1 MHNSDYIPLYPSP
14 ERFSR
19 NAECIAIVALLELNK
34 PPSNDSIYI
43 STYSLPK
50 STWFQIGAWRC
61 CFIECDHEMFLTKT
75 QFLPCYIDLAGW
87 CWRGVPHPQHY
98 GRCPP
103 LSPRDWGRPDPALPS
118 WPAAV
123 SWSSW
128 LLTLDTCVAAATIIS
143 SLFTHSG
150 QKVFYR
156 RPHSFCVKISQKWRL
171 HHLSFHQDSAQC

>member
-1 MHNSDYIPLYPSP
+1 MHNSDYIPLHPSKV
-14 ERFSR
+14 RFSR

-61 CFIECDHEMFLTKT
+61 CFIECDHEMFLTKEH
-75 QFLPCYIDLAGW
+75 YIDLAGW

-123 SWSSW
+123 SW
-128 LLTLDTCVAAATIIS
+128 LLTLDTCAAAATIIS

-156 RPHSFCVKISQKWRL
+156 RPHSFCVKFSQKWRL
-171 HHLSFHQDSAQC
+171 HHLSIHQDSAQC

>member
-1 MHNSDYIPLYPSP
+1 MTVSTFLHTHCLNQHDFI
-14 ERFSR
+14 
-19 NAECIAIVALLELNK
+19 LELGDVVLLSVIMK
-34 PPSNDSIYI
+34 
-43 STYSLPK
+43 
-50 STWFQIGAWRC
+50 
-61 CFIECDHEMFLTKT
+61 CFSQKT

-87 CWRGVPHPQHY
+87 CWRGVPHPQHC

-128 LLTLDTCVAAATIIS
+128 LLTLDTCAAAATIIS

-171 HHLSFHQDSAQC
+171 HHLSFHQGSAQCQSLFMF